1 MILNISRQVVRT
13 HVFLVLICTHKLQE
27 RLGVL
32 LVGIL
37 HNYALRLAVTQVSH
51 ISKPRST
58 LMTIDGS

>member
-1 MILNISRQVVRT
+1 
-13 HVFLVLICTHKLQE
+13 
-27 RLGVL
+27 LGVL